1 MRNILF
7 SNTGIQFVYFD
18 LAVPLDLERIG
29 EYRWNYCRCQRG
41 ATVEDYP
48 YIQWRVGDHRD
59 RLYLAVDTTIGI
71 HDDDY
76 GFFKIQKDYSGD
88 FSVSLAG
95 LLGTDG
101 TPLPLP
107 EPMELIIR
115 AAESQGGGPINVD
128 LVVDF
133 GNSRTGAL
141 LVEFHG
147 TDPQMTPMPLLN
159 RFHLET
165 FEERGPAVLMA
176 SSPWFSSKTHWSLP
190 PYLEPLTVYLKE
202 HEEIKKTGL
211 FGGKEVREYSIPVVP
226 DLFKE
231 YSMVRLGREA
241 DDLLMSI
248 QDAGNRTGVSSPKRY
263 LWADNASWLGG
274 SFWWMIDQYGLYDQ
288 ETGRTTLKGPLLRYI
303 AENDSDE
310 PTESAESAPFQP
322 QYAPR
327 VMMIAALYEILCQA
341 FTAVNSSWYRRRCGN
356 DSRTRQIQSL
366 TLTYPSGMIEEERDR
381 FKKQAQKAIDIFVKT
396 LGRRQTLEPRL
407 RLSIDEASAVQ
418 LTYLWSEI
426 QKVGKMPKLL
436 FNTMGRHRSKDIEQT
451 GEKPDSVQNAK
462 TVPSRRRFG
471 KPDVASAEEAFKP
484 SYVCP
489 EFRIACIDIGGG
501 TSDLMIARYHCEGGQ
516 GGDRISGETLHR
528 DGLSVA
534 GDFLVKRLLECLIVP
549 WLSDATNMDPV
560 AVQKLFG
567 PDTNLNREFAG
578 LRIRWINHLF
588 VPLAQQYLVH
598 AGADDSETEISHLDP
613 EIVDPKV
620 VESLQKKIDELY
632 GPGYCSVSQ
641 PLGLFY
647 RREDFEEIVKEVFD
661 SILFD
666 YCRSIVEYDADVVL
680 LAGQLS
686 KLEAVRKIIE
696 SYLPLPTSRI
706 IPMYGRYVGNW
717 YPYQSA
723 ENMSPG
729 IIIDPKSPVVVGA
742 AIDLAAQGLLDLFK
756 FQMKDKVAG
765 QSYFWGTLTDNR
777 IVKERILFQ
786 PRENDVEGADRF
798 SFPLL
803 GQRLLIGRKRREN
816 DDAQATPIYQ
826 IRLDGGPST
835 HFDFDLR
842 VTLERKI
849 VPSKENRPPE
859 EKLELVEVEGI
870 VNGEPA
876 VIGRNVLFQWH
887 TLSDENFYLDTGGL
901 DSIEL

>member
-7 SNTGIQFVYFD
+7 SNTGIQFIYFD
-18 LAVPLDLERIG
+18 LPASLELERIG
-29 EYRWNYCRCQRG
+29 DYRWNYCRCQKNG
-41 ATVEDYP
+41 GVEDFS
-48 YIQWRVGDHRD
+48 YIQWRVDDYRT
-59 RLYLAVDTTIGI
+59 RLYLAVDTTIGVRDED
-71 HDDDY
+71 H

-95 LLGTDG
+95 LLGADG
-101 TPLPLP
+101 IPLPLS
-107 EPMELIIR
+107 EPIELTIR
-115 AAESQGGGPINVD
+115 AAESQGGEPINVD
-128 LVVDF
+128 LVIDF

-147 TDPQMTPMPLLN
+147 TEPQMTPLPLLN

-165 FEERGPAVLMA
+165 FENRGPAIQTTA
-176 SSPWFSSKTHWSLP
+176 SPWFSSKTHWSLT
-190 PYLEPLTVYLKE
+190 PYLEPRTIYLKE
-202 HEEIKKTGL
+202 HEEIKKPGL
-211 FGGKEVREYSIPVVP
+211 FGGTEVREYSIPVIS

-241 DDLLMSI
+241 DDLLMTM
-248 QDAGNRTGVSSPKRY
+248 QCGNRTGVSSPKRY
-263 LWADNASWLGG
+263 LWADDNSWLNG
-274 SFWWMIDQYGLYDQ
+274 SFWWMIDQYGLYDSDA
-288 ETGRTTLKGPLLRYI
+288 GCTTLKGPFLGYI
-303 AENDSDE
+303 SENDSDE
-310 PTESAESAPFQP
+310 PTDLAESSPFQP

-327 VMMIAALYEILCQA
+327 TMMIAALYEILCQA
-341 FTAVNSSWYRRRCGN
+341 FTAINSTWYRHRCGN
-356 DSRTRQIQSL
+356 DSRTRQIQSM
-366 TLTYPSGMIEEERDR
+366 TLTYPSGMIEEERER
-381 FKKQAQKAIDIFVKT
+381 FKKQAQKAINIFIKT

-436 FNTMGRHRSKDIEQT
+436 FNMMGRERREENESAEQ
-451 GEKPDSVQNAK
+451 KQNNVQKQNVAS
-462 TVPSRRRFG
+462 TRRRFG
-471 KPDVASAEEAFKP
+471 RPETEENFKP

-501 TSDLMIARYHCEGGQ
+501 TSDLMIAKYHCEGGQ

-549 WLSDATNMDPV
+549 WFSDATNMEPMV
-560 AVQKLFG
+560 VQKLFG

-578 LRIRWINHLF
+578 LRVRWINHLF
-588 VPLAQQYLVH
+588 VPLAQQYLVR
-598 AGADDSETEISHLDP
+598 AGEDDSETEISHLDQ

-632 GPGYCSVSQ
+632 GPGYCSISQ
-641 PLGLFY
+641 PLGLNY
-647 RREDFEEIVKEVFD
+647 RREDFEEIVKEVFN
-661 SILFD
+661 SILYD
-666 YCRSIVEYDADVVL
+666 YCLSIVEYDADVVL
-680 LAGQLS
+680 LAGQIS

-696 SYLPLPTSRI
+696 SYLPLPASRI
-706 IPMYGRYVGNW
+706 LPMYGRYVGNW

-742 AIDLAAQGLLDLFK
+742 SIDLAAQGLLDLFK
-756 FQMKDKVAG
+756 FHMKDRVAS
-765 QSYFWGTLTDNR
+765 QSYYWGTLTDNR
-777 IVKERILFQ
+777 IVKERLLFR
-786 PRENDVEGADRF
+786 PRNENSEKTDRF
-798 SFPLL
+798 SFSMLS
-803 GQRLLIGRKRREN
+803 QRLLIGRKRRER

-826 IRLDGGPST
+826 IRLNGGPST

-842 VTLERKI
+842 VTLERKV
-849 VPSKENRPPE
+849 VPCKENRPPE
-859 EKLELVEVEGI
+859 EKIELVEVDGI
-870 VNGEPA
+870 VNGQPA
-876 VIGRNVLFQWH
+876 EIGRNVLFQWH
-887 TLSDENFYLDTGGL
+887 TLADENFYLDTGGL